1 MIGGLWVL
9 VYGLMV
15 YIPTYSFAPVGAKK
29 PGIAQYV
36 LGIVGPL
43 AAAIPVPIMVVVLLH
58 HPAVAFR

>member
-1 MIGGLWVL
+1 
-9 VYGLMV
+9 MV